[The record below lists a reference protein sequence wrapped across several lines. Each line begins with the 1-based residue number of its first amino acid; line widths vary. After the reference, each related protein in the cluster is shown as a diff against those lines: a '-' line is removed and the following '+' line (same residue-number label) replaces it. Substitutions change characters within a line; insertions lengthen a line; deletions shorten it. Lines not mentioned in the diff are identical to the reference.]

1 MPCCHKGSETS
12 IGSKLKKIDA
22 IKLVFLMM
30 LCSGAVASVPSLNQ
44 CPDMVFTDSI
54 EDDSMPSSG
63 SGGGF
68 PGNFTRTITMG
79 NDDHTFYY
87 YIPSSYQPADAM
99 PMMVLWSGA
108 VFAGGGPAAAQ
119 DMIDYWQATAETHDF
134 IIVSQAIIGT
144 QNCDPCGWVPAS
156 DLNILDFILADMD
169 SRYNIENA
177 RKYVWGF
184 SAGGFVQHENALS
197 HADYY
202 AAYAISGAHL
212 GYANSVGTF
221 PSTASR
227 EIPVYLS
234 VGQFDG
240 HHAAALSDVS
250 TFTADGWQLNHNI
263 WFEDFVGG
271 HQLPNDVPGK
281 AWDKICISTNLE

>member
-1 MPCCHKGSETS
+1 M
-12 IGSKLKKIDA
+12 KKIDA
-22 IKLVFLMM
+22 INMLALLLM
-30 LCSGAVASVPSLNQ
+30 STGAVASVPSLNQ
-44 CPDMVFTDSI
+44 CPDMVFTDSM
-54 EDDSMPSSG
+54 EVDSIPSNG
-63 SGGGF
+63 NGGGF
-68 PGNFTRTITMG
+68 PGNFTRTITVG

-87 YIPSSYQPADAM
+87 YIPSSYQPAEPM

-169 SRYNIENA
+169 SRYNLENT

-221 PSTASR
+221 PSSASR
-227 EIPVYLS
+227 KLPVYLS
-234 VGQFDG
+234 VGQHDG

-250 TFTADGWQLNHNI
+250 TFTADGWRLNRNI
-263 WFEDFVGG
+263 WFDSFVGG

-281 AWDKICISTNLE
+281 AWEKICISTNLE